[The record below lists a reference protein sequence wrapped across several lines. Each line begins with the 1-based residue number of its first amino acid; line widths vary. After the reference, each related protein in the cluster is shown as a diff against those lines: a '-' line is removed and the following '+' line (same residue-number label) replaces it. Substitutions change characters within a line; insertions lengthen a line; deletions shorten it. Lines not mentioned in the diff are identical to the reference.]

1 MQSLIGTDILSLTL
15 RNTKHKIDLPV
26 WGFPFQ
32 CFSAQGGE
40 FWMSG
45 RTPFGFSFAYTI
57 SSSGLRQ
64 YRQQVESCM
73 GLMLPSGQ
81 KSVSTK
87 MFRLF
92 TSVRRYSVAWIMTIN
107 PSFGK
112 FNNLGK
118 DIGTGT
124 WDNLS
129 AKDTVTGIPILD
141 NAPLHGAL
149 LRPVSRFP
157 I

>member
-1 MQSLIGTDILSLTL
+1 MSCLIGTGILSFTL
-15 RNTKHKIDLPV
+15 RNKKHKIDLPV
-26 WGFPFQ
+26 WANPFHCFLTKGRESWFPGI
-32 CFSAQGGE
+32 S
-40 FWMSG
+40 S
-45 RTPFGFSFAYTI
+45 FGFFIARYI